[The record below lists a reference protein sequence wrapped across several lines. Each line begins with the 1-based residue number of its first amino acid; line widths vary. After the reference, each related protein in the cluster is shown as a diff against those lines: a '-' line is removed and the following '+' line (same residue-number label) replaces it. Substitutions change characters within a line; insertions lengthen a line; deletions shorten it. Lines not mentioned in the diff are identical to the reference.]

1 MYWQWEIIKI
11 ENNQQDIVLVYHID
25 SKDFHDQSSKIRFHK
40 TMTGSENDGW
50 EQMKRIHKK
59 IASPSYRLKIIIIIY
74 DIIIINL
81 WVFLGLRFYLVHIFR
96 LKLSLPDNHFWE
108 HRRRLQI
115 QLLQQ
120 SNLLLQKSQ
129 ENRQERSR
137 PNGRQSRLSMKA
149 LEMIP

>member
-1 MYWQWEIIKI
+1 MYWQWEILKI
-11 ENNQQDIVLVYHID
+11 ENNQQDIVLVHHID
-25 SKDFHDQSSKIRFHK
+25 SKDFHDQLSKIRFHK
-40 TMTGSENDGW
+40 TMTGSENDGL
-50 EQMKRIHKK
+50 EQMKRIDKK
-59 IASPSYRLKIIIIIY
+59 TASPSCGLKSIIMSI
-74 DIIIINL
+74 L
-81 WVFLGLRFYLVHIFR
+81 FELRFYLVHIFQ

-120 SNLLLQKSQ
+120 SNLLLQKPQ

-137 PNGRQSRLSMKA
+137 PNGCQSRLSMKA